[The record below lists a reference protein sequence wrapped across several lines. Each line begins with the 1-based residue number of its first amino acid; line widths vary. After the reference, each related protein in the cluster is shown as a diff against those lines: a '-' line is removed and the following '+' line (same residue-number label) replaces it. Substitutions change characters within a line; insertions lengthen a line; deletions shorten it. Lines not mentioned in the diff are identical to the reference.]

1 MEPCGLIFD
10 LDGTLADTMPVHYE
24 AWIDTLNPLGLALD
38 EDRFYALGG
47 KPTVVVAQLLID
59 EAGLALDAE
68 QLTLEKENRYLE
80 RLAEV
85 RQIEPIVAVAR
96 EFRGRM
102 PMAVATGAMRSV
114 AEQTLDLIGL
124 RDWFGALVTSDDVTK
139 HKPDPEI
146 FLASARALGVDPR
159 CCRVYEDADLGL
171 EAARR
176 AGMQAFDVRTVYKPR
191 RVSPRS

>member
-1 MEPCGLIFD
+1 MEPRGLIFD

-24 AWIDTLNPLGLALD
+24 SWVDTLEPLGLTLD

-59 EAGLALDAE
+59 EAGLKLDAME
-68 QLTLEKENRYLE
+68 LTREKESRYLD

-85 RQIEPIVAVAR
+85 TIIEPIAEVAR
-96 EFRGRM
+96 AHRGKL
-102 PMAVATGAMRSV
+102 PMAVATGALRDV
-114 AEQTLDLIGL
+114 AEQTLRLIGMS
-124 RDWFGALVTSDDVTK
+124 DWFDALVTSNDVTK

-146 FLASARALGVDPR
+146 FLESARRIGVAPQF
-159 CCRVYEDADLGL
+159 CRVYEDADLGL

-176 AGMQAFDVRTVYKPR
+176 AGMHSLDVRTVYRPR
-191 RVSPRS
+191 RVTAR